1 MDALRHNIDLY
12 VEDKGI
18 TLNDISERSGLSVST
33 ISNVLYK
40 DSKDVMLGTAI
51 ALAKAFGVTVD
62 ELVGS
67 QTMDSKMRESV
78 RICRGLPEHSLYLI
92 RYFIRHQNRIYSNIA
107 NKDEYIS
114 VLIPRYE
121 NGVIQTT
128 NVVEPMCISNL
139 PIYARIRAYIGLK
152 IPSENYMP
160 YYQEGDIILIA
171 SDRNAE
177 KGERCVVTSNGG
189 IYIVE
194 KSRKENEYISLV
206 SRIKIPD
213 TKIDDNIG
221 YIVGFLNPDL
231 TWGIR

>member
-67 QTMDSKMRESV
+67 PTMEPKMRESV

-92 RYFIRHQNRIYSNIA
+92 RYFIRHQNRIYSGIA

-114 VLIPRYE
+114 ILIPRFE

-128 NVVEPMCISNL
+128 NVVESMHISNI
-139 PIYARIRAYIGLK
+139 PMHARIKAYLGLK
-152 IPSENYMP
+152 IPSDNYMP
-160 YYQEGDIILIA
+160 YYQEGDIVLIA
-171 SDRNAE
+171 ADRNAQR
-177 KGERCVVTSNGG
+177 GEECVVTSNGG
-189 IYIVE
+189 IYIV
-194 KSRKENEYISLV
+194 KKAIGENKYESL
-206 SRIKIPD
+206 SGIKIPD
-213 TKIDDNIG
+213 HKIDDNIG
-221 YIVGFLNPDL
+221 YVVGFLNPDL